1 MIKGLTK
8 EFGAKKAVRGITMN
22 IYNGQIFA
30 LLGHN
35 GAGKTT
41 TISMLNG
48 TVAPTKGF
56 AEVFGI
62 DMFNNISECRKM
74 FGICPQ
80 HDILF
85 SNLTPIDHLRLYS
98 SFKGTEPHL
107 IDGQVDKMLKDID
120 LYAQRNQ

>member
-56 AEVFGI
+56 AEVFGL

-74 FGICPQ
+74 FGICP
-80 HDILF
+80 
-85 SNLTPIDHLRLYS
+85 
-98 SFKGTEPHL
+98 
-107 IDGQVDKMLKDID
+107 
-120 LYAQRNQ
+120 